1 MQIEERYLRLRV
13 PALRAKAKAR
23 DTPLRMTTTA
33 CEEKMADVHGLS
45 EKRFEALIGIAAAH
59 GSGAG
64 GDGGAGGGIFY
75 LTKYGGLKPDYRI
88 FRGEPS
94 DLRSIEG
101 VLGTRF
107 RCIRAESFSL
117 GLLLLIAT
125 PIARVAF
132 SVAGFA
138 SERDWLYVGITLV
151 VLGVLI
157 YSLLSS

>member
-1 MQIEERYLRLRV
+1 
-13 PALRAKAKAR
+13 
-23 DTPLRMTTTA
+23 
-33 CEEKMADVHGLS
+33 MADVRGLS
-45 EKRFEALIGIAAAH
+45 EKKFEALIGMLLRSGVVLAATVVL
-59 GSGAG
+59 AG
-64 GDGGAGGGIFY
+64 GVLY

-94 DLRSIEG
+94 DLRSIGG
-101 VLGTRF
+101 VVGDAISLHSRG
-107 RCIRAESFSL
+107 IIQL

-138 SERDWLYVGITLV
+138 SEHDWLYVGITLV

>member
-1 MQIEERYLRLRV
+1 
-13 PALRAKAKAR
+13 
-23 DTPLRMTTTA
+23 
-33 CEEKMADVHGLS
+33 MAEVHGLS
-45 EKRFEALIGIAAAH
+45 EKRFEALIGLLLRTGVVLAATVVLV
-59 GSGAG
+59 
-64 GDGGAGGGIFY
+64 GGILY
-75 LTKYGGLKPDYRI
+75 LTKYGDSKPDYRI

-94 DLRSIEG
+94 NLRSIGG
-101 VLGTRF
+101 VFQDTTALHSRG
-107 RCIRAESFSL
+107 IIQL

-125 PIARVAF
+125 PIVRVAF

>member
-1 MQIEERYLRLRV
+1 
-13 PALRAKAKAR
+13 
-23 DTPLRMTTTA
+23 MTTGF
-33 CEEKMADVHGLS
+33 CEEKMTDVHGLS
-45 EKRFEALIGIAAAH
+45 EKKFEALIGVLLRTGVVLAATVVLV
-59 GSGAG
+59 G
-64 GDGGAGGGIFY
+64 GVFY

-101 VLGTRF
+101 VVGDTISLHSRG
-107 RCIRAESFSL
+107 IIQL